1 MDFTFT
7 EGQIVWAKLAGYPWW
22 PASIKQV
29 LAPDRFEVE
38 YFGEFERNY
47 FDSSRVRHFSNNP
60 EKVNRRNPKLLES
73 LEQAQRVLR
82 GESTV
87 EDERLRYFSR
97 KLETQ
102 TLKSF
107 GKRCAT
113 QNDLSTNY
121 SVAAP
126 APLSSAPL
134 EVGCR
139 ADNECD
145 VFVEDELPASFDKF
159 IKTDINRTKRAKGLQ
174 PTTRKRRVEKQ
185 KHRKD
190 LFMLTRFVS
199 LPAEM
204 PRKRASLPQLEEIY
218 LSEEGHETEGQK
230 SVHLA
235 KGEDSGVRS
244 LETSLREISALVMK
258 DRPPIV
264 DIQARLT
271 KWIADFK
278 EQESRIDQVFDTD
291 VGPVLIEIISRCAV
305 LSSKPVFRELHATS
319 LLLFETIKTKLLSG
333 FFKSEL
339 VDHPKFEFSISPLP
353 ATLVSRKKPIEYASE
368 PTSQSCGPSSNCGL
382 GDFRDTDTMASCTQ
396 SKNTTSDK
404 KENESICFPEE
415 HIFKLSK
422 KLARLLYDKVAFGTH
437 SRAECE
443 QFANAIESRIR
454 AVSKSMNE
462 YKKEWVRLFHRLEY
476 NSERFLLRLKNA
488 TSNGLE
494 LPIMD
499 LMHSF
504 LITK

>member
-22 PASIKQV
+22 PASIKHV

-47 FDSSRVRHFSNNP
+47 FDTSRIRHFSNNP

-73 LEQAQRVLR
+73 LEQAQRVIR
-82 GESTV
+82 GESTI
-87 EDERLRYFSR
+87 EDERLRHFSR
-97 KLETQ
+97 KVETQ
-102 TLKSF
+102 TIKSF
-107 GKRCAT
+107 AKRCAT

-126 APLSSAPL
+126 VAHSNEPLAIS
-134 EVGCR
+134 CK
-139 ADNECD
+139 ADNVCD

-159 IKTDINRTKRAKGLQ
+159 IKTDINQTKRAKGLQ
-174 PTTRKRRVEKQ
+174 PTTRKRRIEKRRQ
-185 KHRKD
+185 KEDILR
-190 LFMLTRFVS
+190 LTRFVS
-199 LPAEM
+199 LPTEAL
-204 PRKRASLPQLEEIY
+204 RKRASLPQLEEIY
-218 LSEEGHETEGQK
+218 LSEEGHESEVQK
-230 SVHLA
+230 SVHLV
-235 KGEDSGVRS
+235 KDEGFEMRN
-244 LETSLREISALVMK
+244 LETGLREILTLLLK

-278 EQESRIDQVFDTD
+278 EQESQIDLAFNTD
-291 VGPVLIEIISRCAV
+291 VGPVLMEIISRCGI

-319 LLLFETIKTKLLSG
+319 LGILETIKTRLLSG
-333 FFKSEL
+333 FFKSERL
-339 VDHPKFEFSISPLP
+339 DHPKFELSISPLP
-353 ATLVSRKKPIEYASE
+353 ATLVSRKKPLDISIDMMN
-368 PTSQSCGPSSNCGL
+368 QSCALSSNCGF
-382 GDFRDTDTMASCTQ
+382 GDFKDTDTMASCTQ
-396 SKNTTSDK
+396 SKSMTIEK
-404 KENESICFPEE
+404 KENDSICFPEE

-422 KLARLLYDKVAFGTH
+422 KLARLLYEKVAFGIR
-437 SRAECE
+437 SRADCE

-454 AVSKSMNE
+454 SISKSRNQ

-476 NSERFLLRLKNA
+476 NSERFLCRLKNA

-494 LPIMD
+494 SPIMD

-504 LITK
+504 IITK